1 MRGLNDAGGLP
12 VDRASV
18 KSCELS
24 DIVTRIIHKEL
35 ERPLEWKRLYYLS
48 WLYASARSMSLRE
61 EELYSVLKNAAY
73 KVLGN
78 EEWFKIA
85 IYDREWAAGIL
96 FSLYQIAE
104 REGVSSDDLSRV
116 LEALERLQWH
126 EFDGEIMAF
135 SYMLAKRAGDN
146 EYASRIGKEI
156 DDKLR
161 NWLEHLDYRA
171 LKGISYTLFGF
182 ALLLDD
188 KLSDIVGEFKLYS
201 TDSYLLRKIETT
213 SDIELIALTLYTLGR
228 IAYSEKLRGSVEKKV
243 GKNAVKS
250 IRYKVIA
257 RLGNILNMRISED
270 GILESVESLPPDLL
284 PKIQLARIEA
294 GLDKTYVLSKYEWEI
309 YQEVLKAS
317 RQGYY
322 HVHRKHLVIGLIL
335 NAVLIPTALIAAL
348 ILNPLNMLET
358 ISSMSRIISNIENMD
373 RVVSVM
379 LFVLLNTLYGIN
391 YSLYKH
397 GYIKK
402 EYLLGVIKKIIDLLL
417 GPVKRA

>member
-1 MRGLNDAGGLP
+1 MRGLNDAGRSS

-18 KSCELS
+18 KE
-24 DIVTRIIHKEL
+24 DVFRNIVVRAIHKEL
-35 ERPLEWKRLYYLS
+35 ERPLDWRNLYSLS
-48 WLYASARSMSLRE
+48 WLYALAQSMSLRE
-61 EELYSVLKNAAY
+61 EELYIDLKNTTY
-73 KVLGN
+73 NLLDDGRL
-78 EEWFKIA
+78 FKIA
-85 IYDREWAAGIL
+85 IYDRESAVGIL
-96 FSLYQIAE
+96 FSLYQIAD
-104 REGVSSDDLSRV
+104 REGVSSNDLSRV
-116 LEALERLQWH
+116 LEALERLRWH

-135 SYMLAKRAGDN
+135 SYMLARRAGDN
-146 EYASRIGKEI
+146 EYVSRLGKEI

-161 NWLEHLDYRA
+161 NWFRHLDYRT
-171 LKGISYTLFGF
+171 LRSISYALFGF
-182 ALLLDD
+182 AYVLDD

-201 TDSYLLRKIETT
+201 TDSDLLRKIEAIY
-213 SDIELIALTLYTLGR
+213 DIEPIALTLYALGR
-228 IAYSEKLRGSVEKKV
+228 VAYSKKLRRSVEKKV

-257 RLGNILNMRISED
+257 RLGNILNMRMSEA
-270 GILESVESLPPDLL
+270 GILEYVESLPSDLL
-284 PKIQLARIEA
+284 PKIQLARIEV
-294 GLDKTYVLSKYEWEI
+294 GLDKPFILSKHEWKI

-335 NAVLIPTALIAAL
+335 TAVLIPSAFIAAL
-348 ILNPLNMLET
+348 ILNPLDMLET
-358 ISSMSRIISNIENMD
+358 ILSMSRILSNIESID
-373 RVVSVM
+373 KVVSVM

-417 GPVKRA
+417 GLVKRG